1 MKICFPPRVW
11 HGGPNERSLTDLYL
25 NQPTVALGISALQI
39 CIYIYIYKILFQLK
53 LTYAISLSKIIKEST
68 TERKDLP

>member
-1 MKICFPPRVW
+1 MKICFTPRVW

-39 CIYIYIYKILFQLK
+39 CIYIYIYIHNSVSSKTNLCN
-53 LTYAISLSKIIKEST
+53 LSF
-68 TERKDLP
+68 KDH